1 MIRVFQTIDDKLI
14 RVPEDSLKEKGIWIN
29 LVQPT
34 EEELNLVASEAQIV
48 PDLLRAALDEEERS
62 RTEVE
67 DNQLLVLINIPI
79 YEGTNGSIL
88 YDTIPLGIIVAENA
102 IITVCLKDDI
112 FFQEME
118 CTRIKTFYTF
128 KKTRF
133 VLQIL
138 FKTATYYLRYLK
150 QIDKKT
156 SEIEGK
162 LHKSLKNEELIKLL
176 NLEKSLVY
184 FTTSLKANEMV
195 LEKLLRSQLAKSD
208 PEIEETSRILKM
220 YPEDEDILE
229 DVITENKQA
238 IEMAE
243 TYNNILVGMM
253 DAFASVISN
262 NLNIV
267 MKYLTSVTI
276 VMALPTMVA
285 SFYGMNVALPF
296 QHSPYAFPI
305 ALGFSLLLSVAGMI
319 LLRRNN
325 MF

>member
-1 MIRVFQTIDDKLI
+1 MIKVFQTIDDELTRI
-14 RVPEDSLKEKGIWIN
+14 PGENLTEKGIWIN
-29 LVQPT
+29 LVNPT
-34 EEELNLVASEAQIV
+34 DEELIKVAREVRIE

-62 RTEVE
+62 RIEAE
-67 DNQLLVLINIPI
+67 ENQLLILINVPI
-79 YEGTNGSIL
+79 YEGSNGTIL
-88 YDTIPLGIIVAENA
+88 YDTIPLGIIVAENS
-102 IITVCLKDDI
+102 IITVCLKDDS
-112 FFQEME
+112 FLKEVE
-118 CTRIKTFYTF
+118 KTKIKTFYTF

-133 VLQIL
+133 VLQLL
-138 FKTATYYLRYLK
+138 FKTATFYLRFLK

-156 SEIEGK
+156 SEIEEQ
-162 LHKSLKNEELIKLL
+162 LHKSMKNEELVKLL

-184 FTTSLKANEMV
+184 FTTSLKANEIV

-208 PEIEETSRILKM
+208 PEVEETSRILKM

-276 VMALPTMVA
+276 VLALPTMVA

-305 ALGFSLLLSVAGMI
+305 TLGFSFVLSVLGMVI
-319 LLRRNN
+319 LERNN

>member
-1 MIRVFQTIDDKLI
+1 MIKVFQTIADELT
-14 RVPEDSLKEKGIWIN
+14 RVPGENITEKGIWIN
-29 LVQPT
+29 LVKPT
-34 EEELNLVASEAQIV
+34 EEELIKVAQEVQIE

-62 RTEVE
+62 RIEAEE
-67 DNQLLVLINIPI
+67 DQILILINVPV
-79 YEGTNGSIL
+79 YEGSNGTIL
-88 YDTIPLGIIVAENA
+88 YDTIPLGIIVAENS

-112 FFQEME
+112 FLKEVE
-118 CTRIKTFYTF
+118 NTKIKTFYTF

-133 VLQIL
+133 VLQLL
-138 FKTATYYLRYLK
+138 FKAATFYLRYLK

-156 SEIEGK
+156 NEIEAQ
-162 LHKSLKNEELIKLL
+162 LHKSLKNEELVKLL

-195 LEKLLRSQLAKSD
+195 LEKLLRFQLAKSD
-208 PEIEETSRILKM
+208 PEVEETSRILKM

-276 VMALPTMVA
+276 VLALPTMVA

-296 QHSPYAFPI
+296 QHTPFAFPI
-305 ALGFSLLLSVAGMI
+305 TLGFSFILSVLGMVI
-319 LLRRNN
+319 LKRNN